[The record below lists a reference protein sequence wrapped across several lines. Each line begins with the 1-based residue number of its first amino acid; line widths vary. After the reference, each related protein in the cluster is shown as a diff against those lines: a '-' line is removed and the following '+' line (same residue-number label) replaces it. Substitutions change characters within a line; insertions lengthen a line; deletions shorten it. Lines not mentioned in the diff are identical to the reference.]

1 MSIYQ
6 KYEEQ
11 GVRVYAISN
20 ETSTTLKAWRDYLGL
35 TLPILVDTG
44 DVTRQQYR
52 LKFPFPTGAYP
63 QDFLISGDGK
73 IIYQNNRF
81 ESEAMSAAIDAELV
95 RLSEEEGE

>member
-1 MSIYQ
+1 MNVYQ
-6 KYEEQ
+6 KYQDQ

-20 ETSTTLKAWRDYLGL
+20 ETAPTLQAWEDYLGL

-63 QDFLISGDGK
+63 QDFLISADGK

-81 ESEAMSAAIDAELV
+81 ESEAMTAAIDAELA
-95 RLSEEEGE
+95 RISEEEEE

>member
-1 MSIYQ
+1 MSVYQ
-6 KYEEQ
+6 EYKDQ
-11 GVRVYAISN
+11 GLRVYAISN
-20 ETSTTLKAWRDYLGL
+20 ETSSTLKDYRDYLGL

-63 QDFLISGDGK
+63 QDFLISGEGK

-81 ESEAMSAAIDAELV
+81 EAEAMKAAIEAELL
-95 RLSEEEGE
+95 RISEDIGE